1 VLVLARPACR
11 LLVHGRYSS
20 VVGNI
25 RSRVIG
31 WLGRRYFARTQKDGF
46 DLSKIA
52 FLPDS
57 VLMPLW
63 RDGLDPVSALGH
75 TRAQAP
81 ISDLDLPFGM
91 KGWLVSGYAE
101 AKAVLGRAT
110 GVSSDFT
117 NLVGN
122 VGVTEDQNPGGLGF
136 ADPPV
141 HTRLRRLL
149 TPEFTMRRLSR
160 LTQRIESI
168 VAEQLDAM
176 DNADG
181 PVMSYTDAGVVS
193 SCQPVGLLEHFPR
206 SWQPRWKWSRRQIS
220 RRPRGASC

>member
-1 VLVLARPACR
+1 
-11 LLVHGRYSS
+11 
-20 VVGNI
+20 VGNI

-31 WLGRRYFARTQKDGF
+31 WLGRKYFARTQKDGF
-46 DLSKIA
+46 DLSKFA

-63 RDGLDPVSALGH
+63 RDGLVPVSALGD

-81 ISDLDLPFGM
+81 ISKLDLPFGM

-122 VGVTEDQNPGGLGF
+122 VGVTETKTLVDSVSPIRRRILG
-136 ADPPV
+136 
-141 HTRLRRLL
+141 
-149 TPEFTMRRLSR
+149 
-160 LTQRIESI
+160 
-168 VAEQLDAM
+168 
-176 DNADG
+176 
-181 PVMSYTDAGVVS
+181 
-193 SCQPVGLLEHFPR
+193 C
-206 SWQPRWKWSRRQIS
+206 
-220 RRPRGASC
+220 GAC